1 MKEIDFGVEEKKTM
15 SNIFGNNNHEE
26 RNIDLL
32 KIAGSLLSSCTSDEN
47 IAKAKELAELHRL
60 VENTKARRRLE
71 KWSLRVISTYLLTVL
86 LIVFLNYTD
95 IFCLKCI
102 IDIPETIMIAILTTT
117 TVNIIGLGLIVLRGH
132 FLANSDK
139 HHRKN
144 KV

>member
-1 MKEIDFGVEEKKTM
+1 MKEIDFGVEEKNRI
-15 SNIFGNNNHEE
+15 SSIFNNNNEDE
-26 RNIDLL
+26 RNVDLL

-71 KWSLRVISTYLLTVL
+71 KWSLKVISIYLLVVL
-86 LIVFLNYTD
+86 LIVFFNYTNL
-95 IFCLKCI
+95 CLLKDVI
-102 IDIPETIMIAILTTT
+102 IIPETIMIAILTTT

-139 HHRKN
+139 YKR
-144 KV
+144 

>member
-15 SNIFGNNNHEE
+15 SNIFGNNNDDE

-71 KWSLRVISTYLLTVL
+71 KWSLKVISVYLLVVL
-86 LIVFLNYTD
+86 FIVLLNYTELC
-95 IFCLKCI
+95 CLKSVI
-102 IDIPETIMIAILTTT
+102 VIPESIMIAILTTT

-139 HHRKN
+139 HHKRN